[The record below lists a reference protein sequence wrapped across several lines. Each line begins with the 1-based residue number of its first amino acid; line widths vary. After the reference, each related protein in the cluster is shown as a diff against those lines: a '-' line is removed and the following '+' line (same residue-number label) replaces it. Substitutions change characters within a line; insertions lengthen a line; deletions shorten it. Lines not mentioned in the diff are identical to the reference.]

1 MTAIVAYKD
10 VEFIYYGSDS
20 RVSFDNGSVYDT
32 GNKWRVMAGRSS
44 KFPIIVGCAG
54 SARLDNLIVSSA
66 KNFEAAETP
75 FEVAELIKKAIALDG
90 WKEEKD
96 EGGEPQS
103 YSVDLLI
110 IFEKGLYR
118 ISSDLSVT
126 EIQDFQFV
134 AVGSGEPYCLGAAY
148 GCKNKKPKEMI
159 RTALSAAIKFDP
171 SCGGKMFIGAIER

>member
-10 VEFIYYGSDS
+10 AECIYYGSDS
-20 RVSFDNGSVYDT
+20 RVTFDSGPVYDT
-32 GNKWRVMAGRSS
+32 NNKWRMMSGRTS
-44 KFPIIVGCAG
+44 KTPILVGCAG
-54 SARLDNLIVSSA
+54 SARLDNIIVSSA
-66 KNFEAAETP
+66 KNFESAESI
-75 FEVAELIKKAIALDG
+75 FEIADHVKKSIALDG

-96 EGGEPQS
+96 EGGEPPS
-103 YSVDLLI
+103 YSIDLLV

-148 GCKNKKPKEMI
+148 GSKSKKPKEI
-159 RTALSAAIKFDP
+159 IKVALSAAIKFDP
-171 SCGGKMFIGAIER
+171 NCGGRLFIGTIDR

>member
-10 VEFIYYGSDS
+10 TEFIYYGSDS
-20 RVSFDNGSVYDT
+20 RVSFDHGAVYDT

-44 KFPIIVGCAG
+44 RSPILIGCAG

-66 KNFEAAETP
+66 KNFETAETP
-75 FEVAELIKKAIALDG
+75 FDVADAVKKAILLDG

-96 EGGEPQS
+96 DGGEPPS
-103 YSVDLLI
+103 YSVDMLM
-110 IFEKGLYR
+110 IFEKNLYR
-118 ISSDLSVT
+118 IGSDLSVT

-148 GCKNKKPKEMI
+148 VAKSKKPKEMI
-159 RTALSAAIKFDP
+159 KLALQAAMKFDP
-171 SCGGKMFIGAIER
+171 SCGGRMFMGVIEK